1 MKPRESTAQ
10 PSDIRRMDAAA
21 LSDFVA
27 SHLLGLT
34 EAEALLVLSNRNCT
48 SQICQSIAENQK
60 LTSYYTVRA
69 RLVSHR
75 ATPQA
80 QALKFVR
87 HLYWADLLRFST
99 NVLIPAAVRRSID
112 NLLAGRLGQ
121 LTLGQRISSAK
132 SCSTELIRLIM
143 YDHNP
148 RVFQA
153 LLMNPRLREDDLVVL
168 IASERASAEQ
178 LHMISADR
186 KWTFRYS
193 IRRSLVL
200 NPTTPRAI
208 AASQLRHLRP
218 SDLKL
223 LAKNPQTSTYLKRCI
238 ERLEGPTGA
247 EIEA

>member
-1 MKPRESTAQ
+1 MMKAKESGHGYR
-10 PSDIRRMDAAA
+10 DIRRMDAAA
-21 LSDFVA
+21 LAAFVETN
-27 SHLLGLT
+27 LLRMS
-34 EAEALLVLSNRNCT
+34 EEEALLVLSNRNST
-48 SQICQSIAENQK
+48 SQICQSIAQNQK

-87 HLYWADLLRFST
+87 HLYWSDLLRYST
-99 NVLIPAAVRRSID
+99 NVLIPATVRRAID
-112 NLLAGRLGQ
+112 HQLAGRLGQ
-121 LTLGQRISSAK
+121 LTLGERISSAK

-143 YDHNP
+143 YDHDP
-148 RVFQA
+148 RVFRA

-178 LHMISADR
+178 LHMISTDR
-186 KWTFRYS
+186 KWSLRYS

-208 AASQLRHLRP
+208 AASQLRHLRR
-218 SDLKL
+218 SDLEL

-238 ERLEGPTGA
+238 EKLEG
-247 EIEA
+247 

>member
-1 MKPRESTAQ
+1 MRPPPSSS
-10 PSDIRRMDAAA
+10 SDIRRMDAAG
-21 LSDFVA
+21 LSDFVE
-27 SHLLGLT
+27 SHLLRLT
-34 EAEALLVLSNRNCT
+34 EEEALFVLGNRNCT
-48 SQICQSIAENQK
+48 AQICQLIAQNQK

-87 HLYWADLLRFST
+87 HLYWSDLLRYST
-99 NVLIPAAVRRSID
+99 NVLIPATVRRAID
-112 NLLAGRLGQ
+112 HQLAGRLGQ
-121 LTLGQRISSAK
+121 MTLGERISSAR

-143 YDHNP
+143 YDHHP
-148 RVFQA
+148 RVFRA
-153 LLMNPRLREDDLVVL
+153 LLINPRLREDDLVVL

-186 KWTFRYS
+186 KWAYRYS

-200 NPTTPRAI
+200 NPTTPRAV
-208 AASQLRHLRP
+208 AASQLRHLRQ
-218 SDLKL
+218 SDLAL

-238 ERLEGPTGA
+238 ERLGG
-247 EIEA
+247 

>member
-1 MKPRESTAQ
+1 MRPPP
-10 PSDIRRMDAAA
+10 PSHIRRLDAAA
-21 LSDFVA
+21 LSDFVETNVLRL
-27 SHLLGLT
+27 S
-34 EAEALLVLSNRNCT
+34 EEEALLVLTNRNCT
-48 SQICQSIAENQK
+48 SQICQVIAQNQK

-87 HLYWADLLRFST
+87 HLYWADLLRYST

-112 NLLAGRLGQ
+112 QQLAGRLGQ

-132 SCSTELIRLIM
+132 SCSTELIRLVM
-143 YDHNP
+143 FDHDA
-148 RVFQA
+148 RVFRA
-153 LLMNPRLREDDLVVL
+153 LLNNPRLREDDLVVL

-178 LHMISADR
+178 LHLISVDR
-186 KWTFRYS
+186 KWAFRYS

-208 AASQLRHLRP
+208 AASQLRHLRQ
-218 SDLKL
+218 SDLEL

-238 ERLEGPTGA
+238 ERLEGPPAA
-247 EIEA
+247 EMEA